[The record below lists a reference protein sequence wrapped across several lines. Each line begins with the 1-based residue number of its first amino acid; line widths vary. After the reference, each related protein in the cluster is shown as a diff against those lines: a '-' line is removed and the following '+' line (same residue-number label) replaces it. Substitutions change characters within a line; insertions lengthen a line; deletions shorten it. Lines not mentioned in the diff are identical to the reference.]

1 MTRAWSTVAADEER
15 YRPLYARVLGLRF
28 VNPGGVL
35 CFLFFEGAVAL
46 AVLLAL
52 AELVSW
58 WAVLVLPIAVAAMV
72 KLNDVVAEMVI
83 RTAAQVPEQERD
95 RFRRQM
101 EPVIGRARVP
111 ASARALPGG
120 AASMG
125 PLPGGTAP
133 ASSRTLPGGATADS
147 RGVRYHHPQR
157 ATFDRPNER

>member
-1 MTRAWSTVAADEER
+1 MTRSQSWTTVPTDDER

-28 VNPGGVL
+28 VNPGGIL

-58 WAVLVLPIAVAAMV
+58 WAVLVLPAVVAAMV
-72 KLNDVVAEMVI
+72 KLNDVVAEMVV

-101 EPVIGRARVP
+101 EPAVGRATVP
-111 ASARALPGG
+111 PTARALPGG
-120 AASMG
+120 PIASDQQPSRMIRPADPQLRALG
-125 PLPGGTAP
+125 PGDQSL
-133 ASSRTLPGGATADS
+133 
-147 RGVRYHHPQR
+147 HPQ
-157 ATFDRPNER
+157 

>member
-1 MTRAWSTVAADEER
+1 MTRAWSTVATDEER

-72 KLNDVVAEMVI
+72 KLNDVVAEMVV

-101 EPVIGRARVP
+101 EPVVGRARVP
-111 ASARALPGG
+111 TSARALPGG
-120 AASMG
+120 ATSIGSLPRGAASSRV
-125 PLPGGTAP
+125 LPGGV
-133 ASSRTLPGGATADS
+133 TADS

>member
-1 MTRAWSTVAADEER
+1 MTRSWSTVPADEER

-35 CFLFFEGAVAL
+35 CFLFFEGAAAL
-46 AVLLAL
+46 AALLAL

-58 WAVLVLPIAVAAMV
+58 WAVLVLPTAVAVMV

-95 RFRRQM
+95 RFRRQV
-101 EPVIGRARVP
+101 EPVVGRARVP

-120 AASMG
+120 
-125 PLPGGTAP
+125 L
-133 ASSRTLPGGATADS
+133 TLAGDQRATRPTVPHRQPGGAPLPFADEGEHWS
-147 RGVRYHHPQR
+147 RSEITWPDSFR
-157 ATFDRPNER
+157 

>member
-1 MTRAWSTVAADEER
+1 MMPSDDER

-58 WAVLVLPIAVAAMV
+58 WAVLVLPAVVAAMV
-72 KLNDVVAEMVI
+72 KLNDLVAEVVM

-95 RFRRQM
+95 RFRQQM

-111 ASARALPGG
+111 STARALPSGVRTG
-120 AASMG
+120 DPALWAAR
-125 PLPGGTAP
+125 PGGILTSGPARWAHPGAP
-133 ASSRTLPGGATADS
+133 VRSREGE
-147 RGVRYHHPQR
+147 RGPEQR
-157 ATFDRPNER
+157 EDRFR

>member
-1 MTRAWSTVAADEER
+1 MTRSWSTVATDDER

-35 CFLFFEGAVAL
+35 CFLFFEGAMAL

-58 WAVLVLPIAVAAMV
+58 WAVLVLPVAVAAMV
-72 KLNDVVAEMVI
+72 KLNDVVAEMVV
-83 RTAAQVPEQERD
+83 RTAALVPEQERD

-101 EPVIGRARVP
+101 EPVVGRARVP

-120 AASMG
+120 
-125 PLPGGTAP
+125 P
-133 ASSRTLPGGATADS
+133 AQSVRSLPGGAIADS
-147 RGVRYHHPQR
+147 RGVRYHHHPQR
-157 ATFDRPNER
+157 ATFDRPGER